1 MQIITLQDAVRER
14 FNLESRTVKNAADY
28 MRIYLKLLQTAF
40 EYNLIVKEQR
50 DGIANI
56 ILQAV
61 NALAKNNPFLTS
73 NYVYVLSMRL
83 LEVTN
88 FEAWCMLEKID
99 SYDAAYQFVAES
111 KDYFEKRVERAFTKV
126 IECNKLA
133 LNLRNSHLLDQT
145 QICKDYLK
153 EIYPCFEEDT
163 KIELKKLHTQEIS
176 RITYLPMHYFSGTT
190 YLERIESI
198 INALFI
204 EMSILDKLD
213 AEKLLREM
221 GKRRRKPIGYVI
233 DNNELK
239 VLRNQMAHAK
249 QKVAEL
255 TSQYQEKIK
264 EIDASDKAFEKAL
277 EKFEKEN
284 AHLSEEEREDLFDE
298 YWMNCPEYVPED
310 RFEVQEE
317 YEAAVRRLEDQ
328 IHKYQMKIDIF
339 ENNQGSVAN
348 ILFDNFLGITLHD
361 VLGEYA
367 VFVLANTGQIDVVM
381 GQEELAMIK
390 MKLPNE
396 LIVQIFLK
404 EKADEIGL
412 TQEEKNYLKC

>member
-14 FNLESRTVKNAADY
+14 FNLESRTAKNAADY

-111 KDYFEKRVERAFTKV
+111 KDYFEKRVERAFAKV

-133 LNLRNSHLLDQT
+133 LKLRNSHLLDQT

-221 GKRRRKPIGYVI
+221 AKRRRKPIGYFI

-239 VLRNQMAHAK
+239 VMRNQMDHAK

-328 IHKYQMKIDIF
+328 IHKYQMEIDTF

-348 ILFDNFLGITLHD
+348 ILFDNFFH
-361 VLGEYA
+361 
-367 VFVLANTGQIDVVM
+367 
-381 GQEELAMIK
+381 
-390 MKLPNE
+390 
-396 LIVQIFLK
+396 IVPYIPL
-404 EKADEIGL
+404 
-412 TQEEKNYLKC
+412 